1 LNITE
6 GIKMGQL
13 EKSLIDSLHTG
24 FIDKDK
30 MSLEKYRPKLLIN
43 NHKEGRKVLSNIIN
57 ELERCDEFFSQL
69 PLLPIVVS

>member
-1 LNITE
+1 
-6 GIKMGQL
+6 MGQL